1 MNLSTIK
8 YEINLKKTSKKIKY
22 IIESR
27 DEKNICKL
35 HKKKLKKSK
44 RKKVDA
50 HHYPKF
56 LNKVSKIWYT
66 RKHEDFL
73 ALSPQES

>member
-1 MNLSTIK
+1 MKKNANYIK
-8 YEINLKKTSKKIKY
+8 
-22 IIESR
+22 
-27 DEKNICKL
+27 KN
-35 HKKKLKKSK
+35 KLKKSK
-44 RKKVDA
+44 RKKVVA